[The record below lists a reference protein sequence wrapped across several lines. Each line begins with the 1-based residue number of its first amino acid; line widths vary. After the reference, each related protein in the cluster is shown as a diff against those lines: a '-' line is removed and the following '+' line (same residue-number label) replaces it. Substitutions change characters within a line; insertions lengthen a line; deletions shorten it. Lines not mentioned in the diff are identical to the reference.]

1 MIGTFLIAGSDAIT
15 LFQQVDVMIRTQ
27 LGLVGVYR
35 SMKSVTCNILWR
47 SIPAKIQCFIFHST
61 FCILSY
67 ICCLTSEFALSSF
80 NFSRATFKFLPC
92 TFTFSYAIFNFT
104 FKFSGLYFQVFAFN
118 IEHLPFKF
126 LPSTF
131 NFTYFTCKF
140 NFLTCTFNRWS
151 SSLWSSWAQLTQY
164 TPANITSERLPT
176 GMGSGDR
183 LLSRQYRWNLLSNMA
198 DRQSSSQ
205 PAAATAPAASLSD
218 VRATLLRVADRLSS
232 LEEPRPSSKY
242 IEAF

>member
-1 MIGTFLIAGSDAIT
+1 MRSSK
-15 LFQQVDVMIRTQ
+15 
-27 LGLVGVYR
+27 VYFHRRWSER
-35 SMKSVTCNILWR
+35 SENLWR

-61 FCILSY
+61 FRILSY

-126 LPSTF
+126 LLSTF

-140 NFLTCTFNRWS
+140 ALYIQLFN
-151 SSLWSSWAQLTQY
+151 LY
-164 TPANITSERLPT
+164 
-176 GMGSGDR
+176 
-183 LLSRQYRWNLLSNMA
+183 
-198 DRQSSSQ
+198 
-205 PAAATAPAASLSD
+205 
-218 VRATLLRVADRLSS
+218 
-232 LEEPRPSSKY
+232 
-242 IEAF
+242 F